1 MDSKN
6 KDDILKELI
15 QKQRKDCDN
24 NYKLTLSDL
33 KRISN
38 NLDKS
43 IFDSKKCCIWKGYIT
58 NENNNKR
65 AKYINFYYNHK
76 KIALHRLLYI
86 NFVDNLEKNE
96 YIKYECCNKGKCC
109 NIHHFKKISKNK
121 NKNKINKIDKK
132 ISNKN
137 VEKSN
142 NNINDNNNIVS
153 FD

>member
-1 MDSKN
+1 MDNKN
-6 KDDILKELI
+6 KDELLKELI
-15 QKQRKDCDN
+15 KNQKKNCVSD
-24 NYKLTLSDL
+24 YKLTLSDL

-38 NLDKS
+38 NLDKN
-43 IFDSKKCCIWKGYIT
+43 IFDSKECCIWKGYIT

-96 YIKYECCNKGKCC
+96 YIKYECSNKGKCC

-121 NKNKINKIDKK
+121 KKINKLDKK

-142 NNINDNNNIVS
+142 NNISDNNNIVS